1 MEVDEPGVAASR
13 TVPGP
18 DASQPEAAP
27 SADAAVAALY
37 QANVL
42 ALSRLAYVMLG
53 DRQALEDLRM
63 HRRKL
68 ALDLKGRRGSYD
80 FSLPLGQIDEEIAII
95 EAGLERLNK
104 STNL

>member
-1 MEVDEPGVAASR
+1 MV
-13 TVPGP
+13 VPG
-18 DASQPEAAP
+18 AP
-27 SADAAVAALY
+27 KSIAGEQLTKAIEGIVD
-37 QANVL
+37 
-42 ALSRLAYVMLG
+42 AYVMLG